1 MVDNKLQSDPY
12 AVFKIRDYRFFLS
25 ARFAAVLGVQVQG
38 VAVGWQVYEL
48 TKDPLSLGLVGLSEA
63 VPALSVALYAGYVV
77 DRANRKTLLM
87 ASLIAL
93 LFCSLALLGFAA
105 YPSVTETF
113 GALAIYAVVFLSGIA
128 RGFLS
133 PAMFSLAAQLVPR
146 PLYANM
152 ASWNSASFEIAS
164 ILGPA
169 LGGLMYGTLGAR
181 GAYTL
186 DVALMAFSIV
196 ALAFVLSPPTP
207 TPKEDE
213 SALQSILAGARFIFN
228 NQVILGALS
237 LDMFA
242 VLFGGAVALLP
253 VYASEILNV
262 GPEGLGLLRAA
273 PSVGAA
279 LTAFVV
285 AHRPFGDNAGKALFI
300 SVAGF
305 GLCIIGFGVST
316 NFYLSLAMLAAS
328 GMFDS
333 VSVIIRSTILQMLTP
348 DDMRGRVSAVNT
360 MFIGSSNELGAF
372 ESGVAAKLLG
382 VVPSVIFGGSVTLLV
397 VAIVAGLAPKLRQ
410 LSFLEPAQSEAQ

>member
-1 MVDNKLQSDPY
+1 MMDNKTQTDPY
-12 AVFKIRDYRFFLS
+12 AVFKIKDYRFFLA
-25 ARFAAVLGVQVQG
+25 ARFAVVLGVQVQG

-63 VPALSVALYAGYVV
+63 IPALSVALYAGYVV
-77 DRANRKTLLM
+77 DRTNRKTLLM
-87 ASLIAL
+87 LSLVAL
-93 LFCSLALLGFAA
+93 LCCALALLGFA
-105 YPSVTETF
+105 YSSSVTETF
-113 GALAIYAVVFLSGIA
+113 GALAIYAVVFLSGLA

-133 PAMFSLAAQLVPR
+133 PAMFSLSAQIVPR
-146 PLYANM
+146 TLYANM
-152 ASWNSASFEIAS
+152 ASWNSASFETAS

-169 LGGLMYGTLGAR
+169 LGGLMYGALGAQ
-181 GAYTL
+181 GAYAL
-186 DVALMAFSIV
+186 DVLLMALSIV
-196 ALAFVLSPPTP
+196 ALAGVLSPPTP

-213 SALQSILAGARFIFN
+213 SILENILAGVRFIFK

-262 GPEGLGLLRAA
+262 GPEGLGVLRAA
-273 PSVGAA
+273 PSVGAV
-279 LTAFVV
+279 LTALLV
-285 AHRPFGDNAGKALFI
+285 AHRPFGKNAGKVLLS

-305 GLCIIGFGVST
+305 GLCIIGFGLST
-316 NFYLSLAMLAAS
+316 NFYLSFMMLAAS

-333 VSVIIRSTILQMLTP
+333 VSVIIRSTILQMMTP
-348 DDMRGRVSAVNT
+348 DEMRGRVSAVNT

-382 VVPSVIFGGSVTLLV
+382 TVPSVVFGGSITLLV
-397 VAIVAGLAPKLRQ
+397 VLIVMGLAPKLRQ
-410 LSFLEPAQSEAQ
+410 LNFLEPAQSEL

>member
-1 MVDNKLQSDPY
+1 MMDNKTQTDPY
-12 AVFKIRDYRFFLS
+12 AVFKIKDYRFFLA
-25 ARFAAVLGVQVQG
+25 ARFAVVLGVQVQG

-63 VPALSVALYAGYVV
+63 IPALSVALYAGYVV
-77 DRANRKTLLM
+77 DRTNRKTLLM
-87 ASLIAL
+87 LSLVAL
-93 LFCSLALLGFAA
+93 LCCALALLGFA
-105 YPSVTETF
+105 YLSSVTETF
-113 GALAIYAVVFLSGIA
+113 GALAIYAVVFLSGLA

-133 PAMFSLAAQLVPR
+133 PAMFSLAAQIVPR
-146 PLYANM
+146 TLYANM
-152 ASWNSASFEIAS
+152 ASWNSASFETAS

-169 LGGLMYGTLGAR
+169 LGGLMYGALGAQ
-181 GAYTL
+181 GAYAL
-186 DVALMAFSIV
+186 DVVLMALSIL
-196 ALAFVLSPPTP
+196 ALAGVLSPPTP

-213 SALQSILAGARFIFN
+213 SILENILAGVRFIFK

-262 GPEGLGLLRAA
+262 GPEGLGVLRAA
-273 PSVGAA
+273 PSVGAV
-279 LTAFVV
+279 LTALLV
-285 AHRPFGDNAGKALFI
+285 AHRPFGKNAGKVLLL

-305 GLCIIGFGVST
+305 GLCIIGFGLST
-316 NFYLSLAMLAAS
+316 NFYLSLMMLAAS

-333 VSVIIRSTILQMLTP
+333 VSVIIRSTILQMMTP

-360 MFIGSSNELGAF
+360 MFIGSSNEIGAF

-382 VVPSVIFGGSVTLLV
+382 TVPSVVFGGSITLLV
-397 VAIVAGLAPKLRQ
+397 VLIVMGLAPKLRQ
-410 LSFLEPAQSEAQ
+410 LSFLEPAQSKL

>member
-1 MVDNKLQSDPY
+1 MMDNKTQTDPY
-12 AVFKIRDYRFFLS
+12 AVFKIKDYRFFLA
-25 ARFAAVLGVQVQG
+25 ARFAVVLGVQVQG

-63 VPALSVALYAGYVV
+63 IPALSVALYAGYVV
-77 DRANRKTLLM
+77 DRTNRKTLLM
-87 ASLIAL
+87 LSLVAL
-93 LFCSLALLGFAA
+93 LCCALALLGFA
-105 YPSVTETF
+105 YSSSVTETF
-113 GALAIYAVVFLSGIA
+113 GALAIYAVVFLSGLA

-133 PAMFSLAAQLVPR
+133 PAMFSLSAQIVPR
-146 PLYANM
+146 TLYANM
-152 ASWNSASFEIAS
+152 ASWNSASFETAS

-169 LGGLMYGTLGAR
+169 LGGLMYGALGAQ
-181 GAYTL
+181 GAYAL
-186 DVALMAFSIV
+186 DVLLMALSIV
-196 ALAFVLSPPTP
+196 ALAGVLSPPTP

-213 SALQSILAGARFIFN
+213 SILENILAGVRFIFK

-262 GPEGLGLLRAA
+262 GPEGLGVLRAA
-273 PSVGAA
+273 PSVGAV
-279 LTAFVV
+279 LTALLV
-285 AHRPFGDNAGKALFI
+285 AHRPFGKNAGKVLLS

-305 GLCIIGFGVST
+305 GLCIIGFGLST
-316 NFYLSLAMLAAS
+316 NFYLSFIMLAAS

-333 VSVIIRSTILQMLTP
+333 VSVIIRSTILQMMTP
-348 DDMRGRVSAVNT
+348 DEMRGRVSAVNT

-382 VVPSVIFGGSVTLLV
+382 TVPSVVFGGSITLLV
-397 VAIVAGLAPKLRQ
+397 VLIVMGLAPKLRQ
-410 LSFLEPAQSEAQ
+410 LNFLEPAQSEL